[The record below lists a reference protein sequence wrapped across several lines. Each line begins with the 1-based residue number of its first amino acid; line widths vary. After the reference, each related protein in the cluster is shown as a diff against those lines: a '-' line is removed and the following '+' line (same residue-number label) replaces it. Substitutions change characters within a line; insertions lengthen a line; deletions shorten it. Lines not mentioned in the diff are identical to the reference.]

1 MRSES
6 ISLWPLLLCATL
18 LAACSSGREAPT
30 YPARKPAPGKAALP
44 ETPDLNP
51 TMPPA
56 QYEDG
61 AWSVHG
67 VMTSG
72 SAGRGDDAISVR
84 GYVAELRPCAD
95 RAKGCK
101 PAPHL
106 LVTDREDLQGRR
118 LLVGGDFDAE
128 RDGLAVGKQATLR
141 GHVVRSDREGLYFAP
156 NGLLLL
162 EPPPPPEADAA
173 P

>member
-1 MRSES
+1 MLAR
-6 ISLWPLLLCATL
+6 ILPLLLAAALVAGCAGPKEPP
-18 LAACSSGREAPT
+18 S
-30 YPARKPAPGKAALP
+30 YPPRKPTAGTAKLP
-44 ETPDLNP
+44 ETPELNP
-51 TMPPA
+51 KLPPA

-67 VMTSG
+67 VTSSG
-72 SAGRGDDAISVR
+72 SAGRNDDAIAVR
-84 GYVAELRPCAD
+84 GFVAEIHPCAD

-106 LVTDREDLQGRR
+106 LLTDREDLQGRR
-118 LLVGGDFDAE
+118 LLVGGDFDVE
-128 RDGLAVGKQATLR
+128 RDGLVKGKTATLR
-141 GHVVRSDREGLYFAP
+141 GHMVRSDRNGHYFAP
-156 NGLLLL
+156 TGLLLL